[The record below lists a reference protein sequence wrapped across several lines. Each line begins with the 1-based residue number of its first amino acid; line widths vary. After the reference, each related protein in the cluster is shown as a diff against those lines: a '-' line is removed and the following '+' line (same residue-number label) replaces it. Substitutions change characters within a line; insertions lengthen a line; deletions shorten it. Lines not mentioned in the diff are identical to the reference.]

1 MTIRVLHVLAGLNS
15 GGTESFIMNVYR
27 NIDRNKIQFDFLLR
41 QDSDPCTVKEVVA
54 MGGRIYTLPPF
65 PKKILGNYLELK
77 RFFKERAAEYQVVHV
92 HCNSLIYI
100 APLFEAKKYNIPCRI
115 VHSHNTQGA
124 NFRFVKYI
132 HKFNKIRIK
141 KLVTE
146 RFACSKLA
154 GDWMFNDSFK
164 VINNAIDVNKFKFNL
179 QDREQI
185 RKEFGIHG
193 KFVIGHIGRFVEQ
206 KNHEFLVNIF
216 HEVAKL
222 DNDAVLLLIGEGPL
236 QSKIRSKV
244 EIEGLSEK
252 IIFADSRK
260 DIPNLLSAM
269 DVMVLPSN
277 FEGLGIVLVEAQA
290 SGIKAITSKDVV
302 PLEAKTTDLLEYLP
316 LGAPVQLWADKIL
329 SNKEPYIRDDKFV
342 EIKANGYEISDLVER
357 LQSFYLGNHG
367 EV

>member
-1 MTIRVLHVLAGLNS
+1 
-15 GGTESFIMNVYR
+15 
-27 NIDRNKIQFDFLLR
+27 
-41 QDSDPCTVKEVVA
+41 
-54 MGGRIYTLPPF
+54 
-65 PKKILGNYLELK
+65 
-77 RFFKERAAEYQVVHV
+77 
-92 HCNSLIYI
+92 
-100 APLFEAKKYNIPCRI
+100 
-115 VHSHNTQGA
+115 
-124 NFRFVKYI
+124 VKYI